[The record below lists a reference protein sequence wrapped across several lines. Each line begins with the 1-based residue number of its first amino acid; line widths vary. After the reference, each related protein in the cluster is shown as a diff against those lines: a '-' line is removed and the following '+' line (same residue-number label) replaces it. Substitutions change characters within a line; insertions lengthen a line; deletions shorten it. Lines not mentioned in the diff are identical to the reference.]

1 MFPLESAE
9 ENIRRLAFD
18 KSIVLP
24 YPEADPTREVQQTA
38 VQCPNC
44 PVKFCSNDCLA
55 RAEAAYHKV
64 MCASLQPNQPFAQIN
79 EIWK

>member
-1 MFPLESAE
+1 MHPLETAE

-18 KSIVLP
+18 ATVILP
-24 YPEADPTREVQQTA
+24 YPEADAVKKNV

-44 PVKFCSNDCLA
+44 STKFCSAECLLQ
-55 RAEAAYHKV
+55 AEKQYHKL
-64 MCASLQPNQPFAQIN
+64 MCPHLQPNQSFDRIN